1 MTGYDAAPHPPATPV
16 RHTRDALP
24 TSRFLRKAKY
34 KLFIAE
40 MGQLLW
46 SRGDRSRK
54 DFKSKYCKFL

>member
-40 MGQLLW
+40 MGQLLL
-46 SRGDRSRK
+46 SRGDR
-54 DFKSKYCKFL
+54 